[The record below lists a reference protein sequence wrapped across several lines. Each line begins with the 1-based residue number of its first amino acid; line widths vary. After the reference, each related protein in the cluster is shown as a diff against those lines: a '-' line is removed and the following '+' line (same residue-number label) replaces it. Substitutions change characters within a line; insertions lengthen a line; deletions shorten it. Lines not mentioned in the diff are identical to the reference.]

1 MNAIHDGILV
11 ANDKLTWLLIV
22 LLAAAGILFTL
33 WSKGAQFRRFGTMVK
48 VAIGSRSGGGEGI
61 CWRCCFA
68 RGMMQPISEMN
79 SSR

>member
-48 VAIGSRSGGGEGI
+48 VAIGSRSSTGVTSCRVDG
-61 CWRCCFA
+61 
-68 RGMMQPISEMN
+68 
-79 SSR
+79 